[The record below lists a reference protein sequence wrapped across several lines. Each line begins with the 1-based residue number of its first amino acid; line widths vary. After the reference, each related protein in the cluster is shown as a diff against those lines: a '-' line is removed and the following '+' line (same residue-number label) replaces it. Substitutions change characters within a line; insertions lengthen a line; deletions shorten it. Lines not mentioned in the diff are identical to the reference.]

1 MERSQPFAL
10 AKRINQNCQVTFSY
24 MISNLVSLLMLLLFL
39 RSAAAATARNENK
52 ENEPT
57 VIDSAI
63 GIAY

>member
-1 MERSQPFAL
+1 
-10 AKRINQNCQVTFSY
+10 
-24 MISNLVSLLMLLLFL
+24 MLLLFL

-63 GIAY
+63 GIAYWMNP